1 MKRLL
6 APFSVRQ
13 KLLAVVLFTTL
24 TALLVAIAVM
34 VGFDLRNYRQS
45 LISDMTTQADL
56 LGRTTAPALTFD
68 DSRVAQENLNLLRYR
83 PQIRAA
89 AIYNARGKI
98 FASYLNRDGA
108 ELPKLPE
115 ADGTRIEGNDL
126 VLFKRIV
133 DNREILGTVYLRAD
147 YELYDRLVGYLGIA
161 AVVAAIA
168 MLVAY
173 VLSRQLQHI
182 VTSPLLAI
190 ADIAREVTEKRN
202 FSLRAPK
209 LSKDEIGMLA
219 ESFNTMLAE
228 IERATRDLQASN
240 EVLGREI
247 AEHNRAEQEILRLN
261 AELEQRVKERTAQ
274 LEFTNGELE
283 AFCYSVSHD
292 LRAPLRAIDGFSQAL
307 LEDFPKDVPEE
318 AQRYLSRIRSS
329 TQRMGQLIED
339 LLNLSRVSR
348 GGLERRD
355 ADISELARQVVA
367 ELQSREPQRKV
378 DISIWDGMRANAD
391 SRLLRA
397 ALENLIGNAWNFS
410 SKTDQPRIE
419 IGSLSD
425 DGRAVFYVRDNGA
438 GFDMAYANKLFG
450 AFQRLHSGNEYQGT
464 GIGLATVQR
473 IVHRHGGR
481 IWADAKPG
489 KGAAFYFT
497 LESDGVEKAGRD
509 MAEAQA

>member
-1 MKRLL
+1 MRLL

-13 KLLAVVLFTTL
+13 KLLAVVLLTTL

-68 DSRVAQENLNLLRYR
+68 DPRVAQENLELLRYR

-89 AIYNARGKI
+89 AIYNARGKM
-98 FASYLNRDGA
+98 FASYSNKDSG
-108 ELPKLPE
+108 EFPKLPE
-115 ADGTRIEGNDL
+115 ADGTRVEGNEL
-126 VLFKRIV
+126 VLFKRV
-133 DNREILGTVYLRAD
+133 VGNREILGTVYLRAD

-190 ADIAREVTEKRN
+190 AEVAREVTEKRA

-261 AELEQRVKERTAQ
+261 TELEQRVKERTAQ

-292 LRAPLRAIDGFSQAL
+292 LRAPLRA
-307 LEDFPKDVPEE
+307 
-318 AQRYLSRIRSS
+318 
-329 TQRMGQLIED
+329 
-339 LLNLSRVSR
+339 
-348 GGLERRD
+348 
-355 ADISELARQVVA
+355 
-367 ELQSREPQRKV
+367 
-378 DISIWDGMRANAD
+378 
-391 SRLLRA
+391 
-397 ALENLIGNAWNFS
+397 ALENLIGNAWKFS
-410 SKTDQPRIE
+410 SKTDKPRIE

>member
-1 MKRLL
+1 MKRLI
-6 APFSVRQ
+6 APLSVRQ
-13 KLLAVVLFTTL
+13 KLLAVVLLTTQR
-24 TALLVAIAVM
+24 ALLVAIAVM

-45 LISDMTTQADL
+45 LIADMTTQADL

-161 AVVAAIA
+161 AIVAALA

-190 ADIAREVTEKRN
+190 AEVAREVTEKRT

-209 LSKDEIGMLA
+209 LSKDAITTPA
-219 ESFNTMLAE
+219 QTFNTMLAD

-274 LEFTNGELE
+274 LELTNGELE
-283 AFCYSVSHD
+283 PFSYSVSHA
-292 LRAPLRAIDGFSQAL
+292 LHPPPPPL
-307 LEDFPKDVPEE
+307 P
-318 AQRYLSRIRSS
+318 
-329 TQRMGQLIED
+329 
-339 LLNLSRVSR
+339 
-348 GGLERRD
+348 
-355 ADISELARQVVA
+355 
-367 ELQSREPQRKV
+367 
-378 DISIWDGMRANAD
+378 
-391 SRLLRA
+391 
-397 ALENLIGNAWNFS
+397 
-410 SKTDQPRIE
+410 
-419 IGSLSD
+419 SL
-425 DGRAVFYVRDNGA
+425 
-438 GFDMAYANKLFG
+438 
-450 AFQRLHSGNEYQGT
+450 
-464 GIGLATVQR
+464 
-473 IVHRHGGR
+473 
-481 IWADAKPG
+481 
-489 KGAAFYFT
+489 
-497 LESDGVEKAGRD
+497 
-509 MAEAQA
+509 